1 MLLMIYCTVFIYGGI
16 NFIISVGLL
25 IASVFHVFLFIQVC
39 GPPGMMNHI
48 SGDKAKDRSQG
59 EVLSIFLVYL
69 YLCSWL

>member
-1 MLLMIYCTVFIYGGI
+1 
-16 NFIISVGLL
+16 
-25 IASVFHVFLFIQVC
+25 
-39 GPPGMMNHI
+39 MMNHI